1 MRMERLS
8 LQITTHRKDAE
19 QSTLSEAIHESLA
32 NTLLL
37 ATDEKRA
44 KIQIAALFEVPI
56 EGLDEKLGSL
66 YTNKAKEIAI
76 STRLEN
82 FRHDLNEIHTSVE
95 ALLGSMKTTYELAD
109 ALAGMWNSV
118 FTRLEGLESISEPID
133 PSLVAEVTMSWS
145 ASCITAETFVTV
157 VTGVMEQKAQNSAM
171 DEQEQPED
179 PIASDPSMLTMLNL
193 ENEADVRA

>member
-1 MRMERLS
+1 MERLS

-133 PSLVAEVTMSWS
+133 PSLAAEVTMSWS